1 VRAPVDGEPAPP
13 RHAVLL
19 GRGDEFQATAYLRLL
34 AVPEGLAD
42 PRVEGTFR
50 GPRCRHAATLPASA
64 RLEPLPAA
72 GAVPPA
78 AAAVLVEP
86 GFWSPQLPH
95 RYELEARL
103 VDGGR
108 EICRWSR
115 MVGFRRLGI
124 RGQSFWLENRRWVPR
139 AIVANN
145 ATTPLAAYRK
155 AGACPWLPMPA
166 ASLLDEADAEGV
178 MVVAELV
185 DSCDDPLE
193 ALLEWAG
200 HPSVGFAVAA
210 PELLAVAS
218 AARRSLGTMLLGS
231 AVDGAS
237 EAAEALRGVPAAADF
252 VVLDLPAG
260 GVPHDSWQSGQP
272 RPIVVRRRDPAHP
285 GKREPDRQHC
295 DHLQA
300 DLAGWLSRRQPAWDP
315 AGYATGTAAAAW

>member
-1 VRAPVDGEPAPP
+1 MRAPIDGEAAPP
-13 RHAVLL
+13 QHAVLL
-19 GRGDEFQATAYLRLL
+19 GRGDEFRATAYLRLL
-34 AVPEGLAD
+34 SAVEDLAN
-42 PRVEGTFR
+42 PRVEGTLR
-50 GPRCRHAATLPASA
+50 GPRCRHAATLPATA
-64 RLEPLPAA
+64 RLEPLPEVGTA
-72 GAVPPA
+72 PPA

-103 VDGGR
+103 VDGER

-139 AIVANN
+139 AIVAKA

-155 AGACPWLPMPA
+155 AGTCPWLSMPA

-178 MVVAELV
+178 MVFAELES
-185 DSCDDPLE
+185 SCDDPLGV
-193 ALLEWAG
+193 LLEWAG

-210 PELLAVAS
+210 PGVLA
-218 AARRSLGTMLLGS
+218 AAAAGRRSLGTMLLGS
-231 AVDGAS
+231 AVEGKS

-260 GVPHDSWQSGQP
+260 GLPHDSWRAGQP
-272 RPIVVRRRDPAHP
+272 GPIIVRRRDPPVA
-285 GKREPDRQHC
+285 GGRRPDRERC
-295 DHLQA
+295 DSLQA
-300 DLAGWLSRRQPAWDP
+300 DLAGWLSLHQPCWDP
-315 AGYATGTAAAAW
+315 AGYATGTSVAAW